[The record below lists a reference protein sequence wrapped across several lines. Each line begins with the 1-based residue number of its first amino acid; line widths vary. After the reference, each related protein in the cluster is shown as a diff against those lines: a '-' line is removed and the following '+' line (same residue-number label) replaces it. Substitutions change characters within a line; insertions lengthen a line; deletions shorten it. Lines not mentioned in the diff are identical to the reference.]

1 MLSCFV
7 IIQMD
12 HLLFWLGISTQ
23 YANLDTVSAILS
35 GIPIPAIK
43 LANRLGL
50 CSRSCCT
57 VRAKTASALLGV
69 IVETLAYDSDS
80 GVELLSSTTYVD
92 LLVIRIPT

>member
-1 MLSCFV
+1 MLL

-12 HLLFWLGISTQ
+12 SLLFWLGNSTQ
-23 YANLDTVSAILS
+23 SAHLVSVVSAILS
-35 GIPIPAIK
+35 GIQIPAIK

-50 CSRSCCT
+50 CSHSCCP

-69 IVETLAYDSDS
+69 NDETLAYDSDS
-80 GVELLSSTTYVD
+80 GVDILSSTTYVD